1 MRLGLALGYW
11 GRGPAADHLTLAR
24 EAERLGYDS
33 VWTAESWGSDAFTP
47 LTWIA
52 ARTSR
57 IKLGTAVAQM
67 AARSPTATAMHAL
80 TLDHLSGGRMMLGL
94 GLSGPQVVE
103 GWYGRPFPASPL
115 TATREY
121 VDVVRQVLRR
131 EGPVTLD
138 GRFHALPYR
147 GADGTGLGK
156 PLKPITHPLRA
167 GLPVLLGAEGPRN
180 VAQTVRIADGWLP
193 LYWSPTRPEVYEAS
207 LAGLLR
213 ETGGE
218 GRPGPCRQTPDC
230 PATPCTLLHA
240 RPRSRG
246 RCPHCRTPH
255 SPECIQYEGPRAA
268 RREHAPDAAG
278 PALRADDGS
287 STTGPS
293 RFLVAPMAR
302 VKVCDDVAEGLLPV
316 KAMLGFYIGGMGPMQ
331 GRTEHSIGGGGR
343 ATGGRNF
350 HADLMARMG
359 YEEEA
364 HRIQRLFLEGRRE
377 EAVLAVPDAFADE
390 ISLVGPRRRI
400 AERLELWRKGP
411 VTDLLALSPDPH
423 TLRVLAELNT

>member
-11 GRGPAADHLTLAR
+11 GRGPTADHVTLAR

-52 ARTSR
+52 AQTSR

-67 AARSPTATAMHAL
+67 AARSPATTAMHAL

-131 EGPVTLD
+131 EAPVALD
-138 GRFHALPYR
+138 GRFHPLPYP
-147 GADGTGLGK
+147 GPDGTGLGK

-167 GLPVLLGAEGPRN
+167 DLPVLLGAEGPKN
-180 VAQTVRIADGWLP
+180 VAQTTRIADGWLP
-193 LYWSPTRPEVYEAS
+193 LYWSPSRPETYENA
-207 LAGLLR
+207 LAELR
-213 ETGGE
+213 KG
-218 GRPGPCRQTPDC
+218 
-230 PATPCTLLHA
+230 
-240 RPRSRG
+240 
-246 RCPHCRTPH
+246 
-255 SPECIQYEGPRAA
+255 
-268 RREHAPDAAG
+268 
-278 PALRADDGS
+278 
-287 STTGPS
+287 
-293 RFLVAPMAR
+293 FLIAPMAQVR
-302 VKVCDDVAEGLLPV
+302 VCENVADGLLPV
-316 KAMLGFYIGGMGPMQ
+316 KTMLGFYIGGMG
-331 GRTEHSIGGGGR
+331 H
-343 ATGGRNF
+343 AARNF

-364 HRIQRLFLEGRRE
+364 RRIQRLFQEGRRE

-390 ISLVGPRRRI
+390 ISLVGPRERI

-423 TLRVLAELNT
+423 TLRVLAELNC

>member
-11 GRGPAADHLTLAR
+11 GRGPSPGHLELAL

-57 IKLGTAVAQM
+57 IRLGTAVAQM
-67 AARSPTATAMHAL
+67 AARSPTTTAMHAL

-103 GWYGRPFPASPL
+103 GWYGRPFPRSPL

-131 EGPVTLD
+131 EAPVEVA
-138 GRFHALPYR
+138 GRFHAHPYR
-147 GADGTGLGK
+147 GPDATGLGR
-156 PLKPITHPLRA
+156 PLKSITHPLRA
-167 GLPVLLGAEGPRN
+167 DLPVLLGAEGPKN
-180 VAQTVRIADGWLP
+180 VAQTARIADGWLP
-193 LYWSPTRPEVYEAS
+193 LYWSPSRPEAYGPAVGE
-207 LAGLLR
+207 LR
-213 ETGGE
+213 EG
-218 GRPGPCRQTPDC
+218 
-230 PATPCTLLHA
+230 
-240 RPRSRG
+240 
-246 RCPHCRTPH
+246 
-255 SPECIQYEGPRAA
+255 
-268 RREHAPDAAG
+268 
-278 PALRADDGS
+278 
-287 STTGPS
+287 
-293 RFLVAPMAR
+293 FLVAPMAR
-302 VKVCDDVAEGLLPV
+302 AQVCDDLAEGLLPV
-316 KAMLGFYIGGMGPMQ
+316 KAMLGFYIGGMG
-331 GRTEHSIGGGGR
+331 H
-343 ATGGRNF
+343 ATRNF

-364 HRIQRLFLEGRRE
+364 RRIQELFLAGRRE

-390 ISLVGPRRRI
+390 ISLVGPRERI

-411 VTDLLALSPDPH
+411 VTDLLVVAPDPD
-423 TLRVLAELNT
+423 TLRLLADLNT

>member
-11 GRGPAADHLTLAR
+11 GRGPDAAHVPLAQ

-52 ARTSR
+52 ARTST

-67 AARSPTATAMHAL
+67 AARSPATTAMHAL

-131 EGPVTLD
+131 TAPVSLD
-138 GRFHALPYR
+138 GRFHPLPYR
-147 GADGTGLGK
+147 GPDGTGLGK

-167 GLPVLLGAEGPRN
+167 RLPVLLGAEGPRN

-193 LYWSPTRPEVYEAS
+193 LYWAPDRPEVYGDAVRD
-207 LAGLLR
+207 LPAGFR
-213 ETGGE
+213 
-218 GRPGPCRQTPDC
+218 
-230 PATPCTLLHA
+230 
-240 RPRSRG
+240 
-246 RCPHCRTPH
+246 
-255 SPECIQYEGPRAA
+255 
-268 RREHAPDAAG
+268 
-278 PALRADDGS
+278 
-287 STTGPS
+287 
-293 RFLVAPMAR
+293 VAPMVR
-302 VKVCDDVAEGLLPV
+302 VRVCDDVAEGLLPV
-316 KAMLGFYIGGMGPMQ
+316 KAMLGFYIGGMG
-331 GRTEHSIGGGGR
+331 HAS
-343 ATGGRNF
+343 RNF

-359 YEEEA
+359 YPEA
-364 HRIQRLFLEGRRE
+364 ARRVQELFLAGRRE
-377 EAVLAVPDAFADE
+377 EAVRAVPDAFADE
-390 ISLVGPRRRI
+390 ISLVGPRARI
-400 AERLELWRKGP
+400 AKRLEAWRRGP
-411 VTDLLALSPDPH
+411 VTDLLALSPDPC
-423 TLRVLAELNT
+423 TLRVLAELNS